1 MRKEFHHGYLLTGDV
16 DPAFKAALKMA
27 AEILAVDERILPAHP
42 DVKFYDSSRFLIDE
56 AREIRDFSSKKSFS
70 GRGRIFII
78 KANFFTPE
86 AVNALLKTFEEP
98 AGLSYFFVITSSPEN
113 ILATLRSRLVS
124 VKFGRSPKL
133 AEAKEELIKKFLKS
147 LPSKRI
153 EMVKKI
159 AEEKDKEKA
168 ADFFDGLELMLG
180 EFARENFQSDLKEV
194 IFSLDEIG
202 KYRKLLFRKGSSPKM
217 ILEHLCLVLAKI

>member
-98 AGLSYFFVITSSPEN
+98 VGLSYFFVITSSPEN
-113 ILATLRSRLVS
+113 ILATLRSRLVPL
-124 VKFGRSPKL
+124 KFGRSPKL
-133 AEAKEELIKKFLKS
+133 AEAKEELIKNFLKS

-153 EMVKKI
+153 KMVKNI
-159 AEEKDKEKA
+159 AEDKDKTT
-168 ADFFDGLELMLG
+168 DFFDGLELMFG
-180 EFARENFQSDLKEV
+180 EFVRENFQSDLREV

-202 KYRKLLFRKGSSPKM
+202 KHRKLLFRKGSSPKM
-217 ILEHLCLVLAKI
+217 ILEHLCLVVAKI